1 MAIMEQH
8 GEYGSAWRKW
18 NSMGIGEYGTS
29 WRLWNSMANMEQ
41 HGDYGT
47 VWRIWNSMAIAAS
60 VAVKLNFKAG
70 GIKLFDHGYTILE
83 KI

>member
-1 MAIMEQH
+1 MANMDQH
-8 GEYGSAWRKW
+8 GENGTAWVL
-18 NSMGIGEYGTS
+18 G
-29 WRLWNSMANMEQ
+29 NMEH

-47 VWRIWNSMAIAAS
+47 VWRIWNSMAIAAL